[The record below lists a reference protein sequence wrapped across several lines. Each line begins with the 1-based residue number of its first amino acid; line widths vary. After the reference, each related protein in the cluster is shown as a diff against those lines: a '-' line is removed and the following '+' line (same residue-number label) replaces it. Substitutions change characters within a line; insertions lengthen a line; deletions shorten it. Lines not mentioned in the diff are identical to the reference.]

1 MQNVPVNS
9 RFVKY
14 TVPALNSSSTLS
26 GLGCLIIMIIRLRG
40 ANWTMINFYSCIGSK
55 TCIFFFL
62 LDRVKASY
70 FTPHASRVTFWRFFF
85 QLCWFSTPDL
95 DQWTGQGNHHF
106 TYKTIYTI
114 IILMKLTVASV
125 SRQSIDGAISSVIF
139 GWILI
144 MERHKFKS

>member
-1 MQNVPVNS
+1 MQSDVLTI
-9 RFVKY
+9 Y
-14 TVPALNSSSTLS
+14 
-26 GLGCLIIMIIRLRG
+26 
-40 ANWTMINFYSCIGSK
+40 
-55 TCIFFFL
+55 
-62 LDRVKASY
+62 
-70 FTPHASRVTFWRFFF
+70 F

-95 DQWTGQGNHHF
+95 DQWTGQGNCHF

-114 IILMKLTVASV
+114 IILMKLIVASV